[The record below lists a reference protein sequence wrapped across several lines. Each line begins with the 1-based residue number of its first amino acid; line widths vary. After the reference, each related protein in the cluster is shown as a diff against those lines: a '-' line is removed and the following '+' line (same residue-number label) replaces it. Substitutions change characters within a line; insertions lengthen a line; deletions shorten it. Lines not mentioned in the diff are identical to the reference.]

1 MVCRSEMQVGA
12 VSVRFGLILEA
23 YCRGSQQHMRSL
35 FKQME
40 CLGKLKCASDH
51 IKQRK
56 DRKAALQGFQ
66 EFIQQPH
73 CQEALS
79 NVLNPLDPSFRWKRI
94 KYVDFLNTM
103 VIEILHMYH
112 TITGVPIM

>member
-1 MVCRSEMQVGA
+1 MFYFFFLFFFFVRSEMQVGA

-40 CLGKLKCASDH
+40 CLGKLKSASEQ

-66 EFIQQPH
+66 EFIQEPH
-73 CQEALS
+73 CQDALS

-94 KYVDFLNTM
+94 K
-103 VIEILHMYH
+103 
-112 TITGVPIM
+112 